1 MNILIFDQHSF
12 TGRLLSLGKGLEAF
26 SVLHHRFPPLIH
38 QHSDVL
44 AGNPDVLGSF
54 PY

>member
-1 MNILIFDQHSF
+1 MNILIFDHHLF
-12 TGRLLSLGKGLEAF
+12 TERFLNLGKGLEAF

-38 QHSDVL
+38 QHSNVL
-44 AGNPDVLGSF
+44 SGNPDVLGSF